1 MFDVS
6 FLLILIIIVALIFDF
21 TNGAHD
27 CANAIATVVSTK
39 VLSPRTAVIMA
50 ATLNLIGAFLGTKVA
65 NTLGSGIVHPDI
77 VANCQPLV
85 LAALIGAIGWN
96 LFTWHFGI
104 PSSSSHALIGGLMG
118 AAVAYAGFS
127 SLNGGSILTKIL
139 LPLVLSPLAGFGM
152 GLLVMFLIMFL
163 CAKCAR
169 NKLNTAFTRLQ
180 VLSAAFMATS
190 HGMNDAQKT
199 MGVITLALFIFNE
212 IETIAVPLWVKCL
225 CATFMALGTAM
236 GGWKIVKTMGHK
248 IFKLEP
254 VHGFASETSAAL
266 VISGAS
272 LLGAPIST
280 THTITACIF
289 GVKFDIIDKSTGIGS
304 TKRLTAVRWG
314 VAGHLIIAWV
324 LTIPASGLLAACSFF
339 LLNAVGFA

>member
-1 MFDVS
+1 
-6 FLLILIIIVALIFDF
+6 
-21 TNGAHD
+21 
-27 CANAIATVVSTK
+27 
-39 VLSPRTAVIMA
+39 
-50 ATLNLIGAFLGTKVA
+50 
-65 NTLGSGIVHPDI
+65 
-77 VANCQPLV
+77 
-85 LAALIGAIGWN
+85 
-96 LFTWHFGI
+96 
-104 PSSSSHALIGGLMG
+104 
-118 AAVAYAGFS
+118 
-127 SLNGGSILTKIL
+127 
-139 LPLVLSPLAGFGM
+139 
-152 GLLVMFLIMFL
+152 
-163 CAKCAR
+163 
-169 NKLNTAFTRLQ
+169 
-180 VLSAAFMATS
+180 
-190 HGMNDAQKT
+190 

-212 IETIAVPLWVKCL
+212 IETIRRPLWSSAL
-225 CATFMALGTAM
+225 CHLYGARYCHGRLENRQNH
-236 GGWKIVKTMGHK
+236 GHK

-289 GVKFDIIDKSTGIGS
+289 GVGS